1 MRRQGSASG
10 TALPARPALPALP
23 GSGAGPGPGASLDDE
38 PWFVGPVPGDSVR
51 IKLAQGR
58 DGDYVVWE
66 TNQGGYT
73 LSVLENGHS
82 CAHYSIT
89 KLGTEFRLDAT
100 FTLYPSIPAIISAT
114 PAARTSAKALVV
126 DDWVPSSAS
135 AAATL
140 LAGSSGAGFDVY
152 DDGDVEQ
159 FGGFGGDG
167 GFGGSDLPAE
177 ETDQLYMN
185 SE

>member
-1 MRRQGSASG
+1 M
-10 TALPARPALPALP
+10 
-23 GSGAGPGPGASLDDE
+23 DDTDF
-38 PWFVGPVPGDSVR
+38 FVGTHSKSR
-51 IKLAQGR
+51 IEAFLSEGEQ
-58 DGDYVVWE
+58 GDYVVWE

-73 LSVLENGHS
+73 LSVLENGSS

-100 FTLYPSIPAIISAT
+100 FTVYPSIPAILSAT

-140 LAGSSGAGFDVY
+140 LAGSSGASEDIY
-152 DDGDVEQ
+152 DDGDDEQ